1 MAPDNR
7 IHLTLSGN
15 LCKISTKCLECGCFD
30 VLALFV
36 AGATGERRLKLVSGG
51 KVRIEF
57 GKNFGTTALDVY
69 FQRFEDTGS
78 NPFAFTKKAKQNVL
92 GANVTVVKRLRFL
105 ARERQNFFDSRG
117 VGNVSGGFGL
127 GPGSHL
133 LFNGSS
139 NSIEI
144 KSHFLQNVNRYTLT
158 EIDQPKQQML
168 RPHVV
173 MVKAI
178 SLFAG

>member
-1 MAPDNR
+1 M
-7 IHLTLSGN
+7 
-15 LCKISTKCLECGCFD
+15 
-30 VLALFV
+30 
-36 AGATGERRLKLVSGG
+36 
-51 KVRIEF
+51 
-57 GKNFGTTALDVY
+57 
-69 FQRFEDTGS
+69 
-78 NPFAFTKKAKQNVL
+78 L

-117 VGNVSGGFGL
+117 VRNVSGGFGL

-133 LFNGSS
+133 LLNGSS

-144 KSHFLQNVNRYTLT
+144 KSHFLQYVNRYTLT